1 MNRGL
6 FFGLI
11 LFIVL
16 GAYSIRTTIDNN
28 FLSQEVQ
35 SLQGQLAETEGR
47 LQVLTIQILVVSAYT
62 ATREECNDDPENTA
76 IMEIPRPGGTV
87 AVSRDL
93 KYMLGKD
100 VYIAGLGVRRVND
113 LMGSGY
119 KGRMDIVMGSKEE
132 ARVWGVKELMVVV
145 L

>member
-1 MNRGL
+1 MIKKLLWGL
-6 FFGLI
+6 
-11 LFIVL
+11 LFIILPTLLALTVIHNR
-16 GAYSIRTTIDNN
+16 A
-28 FLSQEVQ
+28 LSQEVQ

-62 ATREECNDDPENTA
+62 ATKGECNDDPENTA